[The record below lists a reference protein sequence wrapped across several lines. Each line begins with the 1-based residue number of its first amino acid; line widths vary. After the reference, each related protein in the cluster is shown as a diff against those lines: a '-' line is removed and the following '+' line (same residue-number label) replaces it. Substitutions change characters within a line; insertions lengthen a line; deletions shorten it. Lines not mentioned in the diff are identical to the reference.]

1 MPSKLQR
8 AIGLVKDQTSISLA
22 KVGGSTSLSDLDVAI
37 VKATRHEE
45 YPADERYVREIIT
58 LSSCSRAY
66 VSACVNTLS
75 KRLNK
80 TKNWTVALK
89 TLMVIH
95 RLLTEGD
102 PAYEQEIL
110 FSTRRGTRILN
121 MTDFRDTSR
130 TNSWDFSAFVRTY
143 ALYLD
148 ESLEFKM
155 QAKNVKRNM
164 YRFDEEFGEE
174 INDKALVVKPTP
186 VHEMKTE
193 QLFQRMQHLQHLL
206 ERFLASRPTG
216 EAKCN
221 RVVMVAL
228 YPIVKESFQIYY
240 DMTETMGALIDRFM
254 EVDMSDTEKIYELFC
269 RQGQQF
275 DELDAFYTWCRTAS
289 IGRPSEFPEIEKI
302 TPKKLDLLD
311 ELIRDKSA
319 LEQGNISKEEIN
331 EPEEIK
337 EPEPEEDV
345 AAVKA
350 LPPPENLFVEEPEK
364 KEDKDDNL
372 KDIVVQVQQEA
383 DLLNLGE
390 EAISCEDHANKL
402 ALALFDGPA
411 PAGPSPGPRWED
423 LKDETD
429 WETALVQAT
438 SSLSDRKAELGGGFD
453 SLLLDGMYQQ
463 GQTMAAMQSCAA
475 SGSASSVAFG
485 SAGRPALLA
494 LPAPPSSNGDNS
506 ANGSM
511 QVDPFAVSLTVAPPS
526 YVQMSDMEKKQKILV
541 EEQLMWDQYKR
552 NGMQGDVGMST
563 IQGHPYNQGVGWY
576 THGY

>member
-102 PAYEQEIL
+102 PAYEQEIF

-130 TNSWDFSAFVRTY
+130 SNSWDFSAFVRTY

-155 QAKNVKRNM
+155 QAKNAKRNM

-174 INDKALVVKPTP
+174 NNDMGLVVKPTP

-193 QLFQRMQHLQHLL
+193 QLFQRMQQLQHLL
-206 ERFLASRPTG
+206 ERFLASRPAG

-254 EVDMSDTEKIYELFC
+254 EVDMLDTENIYQLFC
-269 RQGQQF
+269 RQSKQF
-275 DELDAFYTWCRTAS
+275 DELDAFYTWCRAVS

-337 EPEPEEDV
+337 ELEPEEDV
-345 AAVKA
+345 TAVKA
-350 LPPPENLFVEEPEK
+350 VPPPENLFVEEPEK
-364 KEDKDDNL
+364 KKDEDDNL
-372 KDIVVQVQQEA
+372 EAIVVQQEA

-390 EAISCEDHANKL
+390 EAISCEDHADKL

-411 PAGPSPGPRWED
+411 PAGPFPGPRWED

-429 WETALVQAT
+429 WETALVQAA
-438 SSLSDRKAELGGGFD
+438 SSLSNQKAELGGGFD
-453 SLLLDGMYQQ
+453 NLLLDGMYQQ

-475 SGSASSVAFG
+475 TGSASSVAFG

-494 LPAPPSSNGDNS
+494 LPAPPASNDDNT
-506 ANGSM
+506 ANGPM
-511 QVDPFAVSLTVAPPS
+511 QVDPFAVSLAVAPPS
-526 YVQMSDMEKKQKILV
+526 YVQMSDMEKKQKLLV
-541 EEQLMWDQYKR
+541 EEQVMWDQYRR

-563 IQGHPYNQGVGWY
+563 VQRHPYNQGVGWY